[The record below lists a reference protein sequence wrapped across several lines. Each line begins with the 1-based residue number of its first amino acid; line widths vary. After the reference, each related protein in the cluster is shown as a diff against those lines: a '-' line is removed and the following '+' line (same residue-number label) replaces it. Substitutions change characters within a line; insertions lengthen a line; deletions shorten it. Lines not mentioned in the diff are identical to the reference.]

1 MISKEELRENL
12 VQIASNNG
20 ISGESVDLL
29 IDLITY
35 SKYHE
40 QFEIVN
46 AIQENNLSTARLIN
60 SKIRMCMNVMY
71 PVYRGKNARV
81 KLNFI
86 NNTLIN
92 KNKFDILYSSNTFK
106 VYAENSINLTPS
118 IDSGIS
124 GVNKYSLIGILSKKD
139 LQESTRTVKDNEVY
153 YLDFIID
160 REVVSNLS
168 EDVQVFI
175 NDTEYPT
182 TRSFYDYIQN
192 EVPLTDNDA
201 FLIGDK
207 YYTVNGVSWIPIPET
222 DVRVK
227 DLKIK
232 GELSSTTLL
241 PILPSKVLDPV
252 FVLTI
257 PDYGIRLYKRGY
269 FKANDVV
276 KIRALK
282 YTTSDEINSDE
293 FDKIIIPGTQ
303 LTTVLSKNNIVKR
316 SHALGKDGKPT
327 FEDNG
332 IINEIPR
339 DNERSLLFNANNY
352 SRLQNKTLAK
362 SDINALFTEYF
373 IDQVHSA
380 INWYDGKKNSDGD
393 DTVTF
398 DAGTVYIY
406 YVPKIDNDLITTS
419 QMEVFRQK
427 YGSYFITNT
436 LRAES
441 GVLLNVE
448 VQMVL
453 VTKKS
458 VDLMGKIDSIFTN
471 YSMILNDPNDK
482 ESNLL
487 KPKSIFS
494 EISKIPE
501 VDYIDSLVYTQATR
515 SSDNEVI
522 VLGNDVLKNLPTNFD
537 GTPTY
542 YKFNLNI
549 TYKLNYEV

>member
-1 MISKEELRENL
+1 MISREELRENL

-40 QFEIVN
+40 QFEIIN
-46 AIQENNLSTARLIN
+46 AIQENNLSTAKLLN

-92 KNKFDILYSSNTFK
+92 KSKFDLLYSSNTFK
-106 VYAENSINLTPS
+106 VYTENSLNLTPS

-124 GVNKYSLIGILSKKD
+124 GVNKYSVIGILSTSD
-139 LQESTRTVKDNEVY
+139 LQESTKTIKANEIY
-153 YLDFIID
+153 YVDFTID
-160 REVVSNLS
+160 REVVSDLS

-182 TRSFYDYIQN
+182 TRNFYDYIQN
-192 EVPLTDNDA
+192 EIPLVDNDA
-201 FLIGDK
+201 YLIGDK
-207 YYTVNGVSWIPIPET
+207 YYTVNGVSWIPIPES
-222 DVRVK
+222 DPRVK

-232 GELSSTTLL
+232 GELNSTTLL
-241 PILPSKVLDPV
+241 PILPSKILDPL
-252 FVLTI
+252 FVLTT
-257 PDYGIRLYKRGY
+257 PDYGIRIYKRGY
-269 FKANDVV
+269 FKPNDII
-276 KIRALK
+276 KIRAVK
-282 YTTSDEINSDE
+282 YTSSEDINYDE
-293 FDKIIIPGTQ
+293 FNKIIIPGTQ
-303 LTTVLSKNNIVKR
+303 LTSALLKDNVVKR
-316 SHALGKDGKPT
+316 SPALNKEGNPT
-327 FEDNG
+327 YEDNG
-332 IINEIPR
+332 IINEISR
-339 DNERSLLFNANNY
+339 DYEKSLLFNANNY
-352 SRLQNKTLAK
+352 SRLQNKTLSK

-380 INWYDGKKNSDGD
+380 INWYDGKKNSEGI

-398 DAGTVYIY
+398 DSGTVYIY
-406 YVPKIDNDLITTS
+406 YVPKIDNDLITVG
-419 QMEVFRQK
+419 QMEVFKQK

-441 GVLLNVE
+441 GVLMNIE
-448 VQMVL
+448 VQIVL

-458 VDLMGKIDSIFTN
+458 IDLMSTISSIFTN

-501 VDYIDSLVYTQATR
+501 VDYIDSLVYTQAVR
-515 SSDNEVI
+515 GSDGDTI
-522 VLGNDVLKNLPTNFD
+522 VLGNDVLKSLPTNID
-537 GTPTY
+537 GIPTY

-549 TYKLNYEV
+549 TYKLNYEM